1 MSKRKLDELIYKYKN
16 GDKECFDEIYYLT
29 YNAVYLSIRIIIK
42 DRQIIEDLI
51 QETYMKAI
59 DNLEKYHMGT
69 NFSAWISSIARN
81 ISINYYNREKKVELK
96 EDNNPVFLIEN
107 KDSKLEYYLSFLK
120 DEERSVVIY
129 HLVLNFKFKEIAN
142 MLNMPLSTV
151 FAIYKKAVERIK
163 KTL

>member
-1 MSKRKLDELIYKYKN
+1 MNKRKLDELIYKYKN